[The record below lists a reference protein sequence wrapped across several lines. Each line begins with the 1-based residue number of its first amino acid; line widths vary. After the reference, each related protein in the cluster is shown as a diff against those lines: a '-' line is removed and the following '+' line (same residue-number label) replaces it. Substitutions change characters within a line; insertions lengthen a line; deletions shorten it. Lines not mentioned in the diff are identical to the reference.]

1 MQVSE
6 DPAFS
11 GATWNPVA
19 SPQSWTFAAD
29 GEHYLYARFSDAAGT
44 TSTPV
49 NAKVVI
55 DTVSPAID
63 DVRVVVTGTT
73 ATITW
78 STNEAADA
86 LIDVGLAVDY
96 GTAHVRSGEATS
108 HTVTVTGLSPLTAYH
123 YRITSKD
130 LAGNPVATGDLTIK
144 TGHEVGGVL
153 ASNTRWTVADSPV
166 IVTDTLTVPSGVSL
180 EIAPGVDVRFNGLY
194 SIVVDGEMKGIGM
207 STAPLRFTSNQSS
220 PAPGDWRAIR
230 FRPSSVDASAD
241 ANHVYLSGS
250 IIAYA
255 DISFGGGIFV
265 ESASPYI
272 ANNHLYQ
279 LSEDG
284 ASVGLP
290 MGAIRLC
297 QSAAVVAG
305 NWIERNAVSGISA
318 SSPSGAILIANII
331 ESNRAAHGGGL
342 ILAPPDCDPDA
353 SVGGGEI
360 AVENNIVLRNS
371 AAVGGGILVSS
382 GAPSIRHN
390 VIGFNSVDV
399 SLAGGGVSV
408 SAGAAVA
415 VLGGATPIIEYNV
428 ITNNAGIEA
437 SSAAVSLSGGS
448 HATLQ
453 RNIISNLAGTSEIHL
468 APDVIA
474 DIDASNNYWGTVDVA
489 TIRSRLW
496 EHDQNPQ
503 LAHILVEPV
512 LESSDPA
519 AGPYPD
525 AGGGS
530 FGTTSLLQQVEPT
543 AGALLS
549 CLNCSPHDLTL
560 TQGTVTYTF
569 SWPGLPELTPVDH
582 PPGDPISVL
591 P

>member
-1 MQVSE
+1 
-6 DPAFS
+6 
-11 GATWNPVA
+11 
-19 SPQSWTFAAD
+19 
-29 GEHYLYARFSDAAGT
+29 
-44 TSTPV
+44 
-49 NAKVVI
+49 
-55 DTVSPAID
+55 
-63 DVRVVVTGTT
+63 
-73 ATITW
+73 
-78 STNEAADA
+78 
-86 LIDVGLAVDY
+86 
-96 GTAHVRSGEATS
+96 
-108 HTVTVTGLSPLTAYH
+108 
-123 YRITSKD
+123 
-130 LAGNPVATGDLTIK
+130 
-144 TGHEVGGVL
+144 
-153 ASNTRWTVADSPV
+153 
-166 IVTDTLTVPSGVSL
+166 
-180 EIAPGVDVRFNGLY
+180 
-194 SIVVDGEMKGIGM
+194 
-207 STAPLRFTSNQSS
+207 
-220 PAPGDWRAIR
+220 
-230 FRPSSVDASAD
+230 
-241 ANHVYLSGS
+241 
-250 IIAYA
+250 
-255 DISFGGGIFV
+255 
-265 ESASPYI
+265 
-272 ANNHLYQ
+272 
-279 LSEDG
+279 
-284 ASVGLP
+284 
-290 MGAIRLC
+290 
-297 QSAAVVAG
+297 
-305 NWIERNAVSGISA
+305 
-318 SSPSGAILIANII
+318 
-331 ESNRAAHGGGL
+331 
-342 ILAPPDCDPDA
+342 LAPPDCDPDA